1 MKQGALFYLYKC
13 PGWKHLFQILSDS
26 PKRVTPNDARTQ
38 RTRDAR
44 DGAMESDTY
53 DDDFEVSD
61 DSITVEMAS
70 AVKPN
75 APDTPSTKSKQKVAS
90 YADASTAPRSRA
102 PGSLTADLRSVAVP
116 AASPAARSSKTGQ
129 PRAVALLARRSASKD
144 PAPKPTNDASLNVK
158 PKIPN
163 DTAQMRLSSAFEKT
177 LDTWHDRDGV
187 AADNLA
193 LQTQVDA
200 QLAEMAGL
208 QLKCQSLEAAA
219 KADRERAAEH
229 AESLENAVAK
239 ERKPRLEAD
248 RAAADAKASATPWG
262 QMAKG
267 NVDVKCVSTAEA
279 VSLFFNSVVR
289 AM

>member
-1 MKQGALFYLYKC
+1 
-13 PGWKHLFQILSDS
+13 
-26 PKRVTPNDARTQ
+26 
-38 RTRDAR
+38 
-44 DGAMESDTY
+44 MESDTY

-75 APDTPSTKSKQKVAS
+75 ATDTPSTTKSKKVAT
-90 YADASTAPRSRA
+90 DASNAPRSRA

-116 AASPAARSSKTGQ
+116 ASSPAARSSKTGQ

-144 PAPKPTNDASLNVK
+144 PSTNDASLNVK
-158 PKIPN
+158 PKIPS

-187 AADNLA
+187 AADNLS

-219 KADRERAAEH
+219 MADRERASEH
-229 AESLENAVAK
+229 AKSLENAVAK
-239 ERKPRLEAD
+239 ERKLRLEAD

-279 VSLFFNSVVR
+279 VSLS
-289 AM
+289 

>member
-1 MKQGALFYLYKC
+1 
-13 PGWKHLFQILSDS
+13 
-26 PKRVTPNDARTQ
+26 
-38 RTRDAR
+38 
-44 DGAMESDTY
+44 MESDTY

-75 APDTPSTKSKQKVAS
+75 AFDTPSTKSKQKVAS
-90 YADASTAPRSRA
+90 YADASNAPRSRA

-116 AASPAARSSKTGQ
+116 ASSPAARSSQGQ

-144 PAPKPTNDASLNVK
+144 PSTKPTNDASLNVK
-158 PKIPN
+158 PKIPS

-219 KADRERAAEH
+219 MADRERASEH
-229 AESLENAVAK
+229 AKSLENAVAK
-239 ERKPRLEAD
+239 ERKLRLEAD

-267 NVDVKCVSTAEA
+267 NVDIKCVSTAEA

>member
-1 MKQGALFYLYKC
+1 MPKSDQAC
-13 PGWKHLFQILSDS
+13 AWKHLFQILSDS

-38 RTRDAR
+38 RTRDAC

-75 APDTPSTKSKQKVAS
+75 AFDTPSTKSKQKVAS
-90 YADASTAPRSRA
+90 YADASNAPRSRA

-116 AASPAARSSKTGQ
+116 ASSPAARSSQGQ

-144 PAPKPTNDASLNVK
+144 PSTKPTNDASLNVK
-158 PKIPN
+158 PKIPS

-219 KADRERAAEH
+219 MADRERASEH
-229 AESLENAVAK
+229 AKSLENAVAK
-239 ERKPRLEAD
+239 ERKLRLEAD

-279 VSLFFNSVVR
+279 VSLFL
-289 AM
+289 

>member
-1 MKQGALFYLYKC
+1 ME
-13 PGWKHLFQILSDS
+13 LFQILSDS

-38 RTRDAR
+38 RTRAAY

-75 APDTPSTKSKQKVAS
+75 ATDTPSTTKSKKVAT
-90 YADASTAPRSRA
+90 DASNAPRSRA

-116 AASPAARSSKTGQ
+116 ASSPAARSSQGQ

-144 PAPKPTNDASLNVK
+144 PSTKPTNDASLNVK
-158 PKIPN
+158 PKIPS

-187 AADNLA
+187 AADNLS

-219 KADRERAAEH
+219 MADRERASEH
-229 AESLENAVAK
+229 AKSLENAVAK
-239 ERKPRLEAD
+239 ERKLRLEAD

-279 VSLFFNSVVR
+279 VSLS
-289 AM
+289 

>member
-1 MKQGALFYLYKC
+1 
-13 PGWKHLFQILSDS
+13 
-26 PKRVTPNDARTQ
+26 
-38 RTRDAR
+38 
-44 DGAMESDTY
+44 MESDTY

-75 APDTPSTKSKQKVAS
+75 ATDTPSTTKSKKVAT
-90 YADASTAPRSRA
+90 DASNAPRSRA

-116 AASPAARSSKTGQ
+116 ASSPAARSSKTGQ

-144 PAPKPTNDASLNVK
+144 PSTKPTNDASLNVK
-158 PKIPN
+158 PKIPS

-187 AADNLA
+187 AADNLS

-229 AESLENAVAK
+229 AKSLENAVAK
-239 ERKPRLEAD
+239 ERKLRAEAD

>member
-1 MKQGALFYLYKC
+1 MIGCLFSLR
-13 PGWKHLFQILSDS
+13 PGWNWKQIQILSDS
-26 PKRVTPNDARTQ
+26 PKRDTPDDARTQ
-38 RTRDAR
+38 RTRDAC

-75 APDTPSTKSKQKVAS
+75 ATDTPSTTKSKKVAT
-90 YADASTAPRSRA
+90 DASNAPRSRA

-129 PRAVALLARRSASKD
+129 PRAVALLSRRSASKD
-144 PAPKPTNDASLNVK
+144 PTPKPTNDASLNVK
-158 PKIPN
+158 PKIPS

-187 AADNLA
+187 AADNLS

-229 AESLENAVAK
+229 AKSLENAVAK
-239 ERKPRLEAD
+239 ERKLRLEAD

-279 VSLFFNSVVR
+279 VSLS
-289 AM
+289 